1 MREKEA
7 GVDAFDLAEP
17 GNVTNRWTK
26 RWLHVKLRRLT

>member
-7 GVDAFDLAEP
+7 GVDAFEDLAEP

-26 RWLHVKLRRLT
+26 RCTR